1 MSAVRLDSVRFSYP
15 SGVEALRGVS
25 FEVPTG
31 QRLAIVGQN
40 GAGKTTL
47 VRHLNGIFQPTSGSV
62 YVAATATTGRA
73 IAELA
78 ASVGYVFQNP
88 DEQIFAST
96 VIADVEFGPR
106 NLGCSADEARSRAM
120 AALETVGLAAE
131 ADTHPLHLSLSE
143 RKRVALAGVLA
154 MQTPIVVLDEPT
166 TGQDAGGVA
175 MVAGVVGALAGAGRT
190 VIAITHDMDFAAE
203 HFDRLVVMAK
213 GEVLADGP
221 PAVVFG
227 DAEALARA
235 AVEPPQLFRLAA
247 HLGWPDRPLT
257 VDGFVGAFAA
267 RAH

>member
-1 MSAVRLDSVRFSYP
+1 
-15 SGVEALRGVS
+15 
-25 FEVPTG
+25 
-31 QRLAIVGQN
+31 
-40 GAGKTTL
+40 
-47 VRHLNGIFQPTSGSV
+47 
-62 YVAATATTGRA
+62 
-73 IAELA
+73 
-78 ASVGYVFQNP
+78 
-88 DEQIFAST
+88 
-96 VIADVEFGPR
+96 
-106 NLGCSADEARSRAM
+106 
-120 AALETVGLAAE
+120 
-131 ADTHPLHLSLSE
+131 
-143 RKRVALAGVLA
+143 
-154 MQTPIVVLDEPT
+154 
-166 TGQDAGGVA
+166 

-203 HFDRLVVMAK
+203 HFDRVVVMAK